1 MTLLYTTSIVLLPRR
16 SFFLPYPLQ
25 SLLFHYAS
33 RGLFPHIRVEQP
45 LPHTHTHTHTCILK
59 KQEKRYTLLV
69 HELFFQNATYTFHV
83 DNQNTKAYKKKG
95 RRRIK
100 EDSVWRIKGIKYI

>member
-1 MTLLYTTSIVLLPRR
+1 MTLLYTSIVLLPRR

-45 LPHTHTHTHTCILK
+45 LPHTHTHTHMYTQK
-59 KQEKRYTLLV
+59 EEKRYTLLV
-69 HELFFQNATYTFHV
+69 HELFFQNATYTFMLIIKI
-83 DNQNTKAYKKKG
+83 QKRTRKKEEADKRG
-95 RRRIK
+95 
-100 EDSVWRIKGIKYI
+100 